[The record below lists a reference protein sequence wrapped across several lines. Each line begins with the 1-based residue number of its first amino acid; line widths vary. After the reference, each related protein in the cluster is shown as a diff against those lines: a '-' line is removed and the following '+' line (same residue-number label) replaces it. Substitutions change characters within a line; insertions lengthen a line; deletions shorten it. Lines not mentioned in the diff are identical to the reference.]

1 MKSLKFADS
10 VAPWK
15 TRVLGAF
22 LFGCLIWLVLPEVV
36 VSYDD
41 DFAYLRSVVETIQR
55 GRPWTYEWL
64 TPWAASLS
72 VLVAG
77 LFKVTG
83 SMSFAVHF
91 SLALAA
97 AMAFYGLT
105 AILQKHDIKGW
116 RSALLSLLILCVPSV
131 FFMHLMFTSV
141 ALYMGCLWICAW
153 LGMERRWGWFFVF
166 WFIGISSRQS
176 AITWLALPGW
186 VVLTDVWKHRKL
198 RYRESSVIRP
208 LLVQVAG
215 IITVVGLMLGMNK
228 TSGQQ
233 TTFSGMSSFFNTARL
248 LPPLAMGMG
257 ALVAGLG
264 LGGLADFLRPQRFR
278 KKWKSGHWLLAV
290 ALGAGGAFAGLAFRE
305 WVSASHSC
313 YRDDI
318 SHAYFATLGALSGVG
333 LLMIPK
339 RPRGE
344 TLIVALGAFALLLI
358 YGGVFDYYYNDLLF
372 WGFLTTLAPLP
383 LTIEEGLHLSLAPGL
398 KATLVAAILFV
409 MGVNL
414 RWVIRFRY
422 EGDRAAAII
431 RLYETALRSGKVTPD
446 IIGQDTFGH
455 YGWLMEDY
463 HRAHDHS
470 PHYSLGE
477 FMSYG
482 QNWDGKTGTGIESE
496 LSKKLRKFREWLP
509 SHNSTALVKS
519 DRKTILHQLE
529 APALWGRYTVRY
541 AVARVPRRQ
550 DEGPPQL
557 PFEPKEYRLNLFPLS
572 DAEWRDY
579 IEGKLLT
586 NTSKLPPR

>member
-1 MKSLKFADS
+1 MKTLKSPDS
-10 VAPWK
+10 VSPWK
-15 TRVLGAF
+15 TRAICAF
-22 LFGCLIWLVLPEVV
+22 LFGCIIWMVLPEVV

-97 AMAFYGLT
+97 AMAFFGLT
-105 AILQKHDIKGW
+105 AILQKHDVKGW
-116 RSALLSLLILCVPSV
+116 RSALLSLMLLCLPSV

-141 ALYMGCLWICAW
+141 ALYMGCLWLCAW

-166 WFIGISSRQS
+166 WCIGISSRQS

-186 VVLTDVWKHRKL
+186 VVLTDVWQHR
-198 RYRESSVIRP
+198 RIRFGESSVMRP
-208 LLVQVAG
+208 LLVQIAG
-215 IITVVGLMLGMNK
+215 LITVAGLMLGMNK

-233 TTFSGMSSFFNTARL
+233 TTFSGMSDFFNSARL
-248 LPPLAMGMG
+248 LPPIAMGT
-257 ALVAGLG
+257 ASLIAGFG
-264 LGGLADFLRPQRFR
+264 LGGLADFLRPQKYSKR
-278 KKWKSGHWLLAV
+278 WGGGSWLIAFLA
-290 ALGAGGAFAGLAFRE
+290 AAGGAFAALAFRE

-318 SHAYFATLGALSGVG
+318 SHAYFAVLGALSGVG

-344 TLIVALGAFALLLI
+344 TLIVAMGAFALLLI

-383 LTIEEGLHLSLAPGL
+383 MAIEEGLHVTLAPGL
-398 KATLVAAILFV
+398 KATFVAAILFI

-414 RWVIRFRY
+414 RWVVRFRY
-422 EGDRAAAII
+422 EGDRATAVI

-463 HRAHDHS
+463 HRAHDRS

-477 FMSYG
+477 FMNYG
-482 QNWDGKTGTGIESE
+482 QNWDGKTGTGIVTEV
-496 LSKKLRKFREWLP
+496 SKKLRKVREWLP
-509 SHNSTALVKS
+509 SHNSTSLVKS
-519 DRKTILHQLE
+519 EKKSILHQLE
-529 APALWGRYTVRY
+529 VPVLWGLYSVRY
-541 AVARVPRRQ
+541 AIAQVPRRMG
-550 DEGPPQL
+550 DGPPQL
-557 PFEPKEYRLNLFPLS
+557 PFVPSDYRLNLFPLN

-579 IEGKLLT
+579 IQGKELT
-586 NTSKLPPR
+586 DTSKLPPQ